1 MNLPPST
8 THTTEFVIV
17 SDTVTNATNI
27 FSLVTKKSGLF
38 DTMGTRFL
46 CDLVLNQKSNV
57 KTNISSYFASY
68 LQIYTDFCP
77 PYFQTIKLW
86 WIVPYYELCHLH
98 CTNWQLKCCTWR
110 LYFSSWWP
118 QTWGFFLILSPVP
131 TCRLYQVTPSLTGV
145 QDIKV
150 LG

>member
-8 THTTEFVIV
+8 THTTEFVIIV

-77 PYFQTIKLW
+77 PYFQTIKL
-86 WIVPYYELCHLH
+86 
-98 CTNWQLKCCTWR
+98 
-110 LYFSSWWP
+110 
-118 QTWGFFLILSPVP
+118 
-131 TCRLYQVTPSLTGV
+131 
-145 QDIKV
+145 
-150 LG
+150 